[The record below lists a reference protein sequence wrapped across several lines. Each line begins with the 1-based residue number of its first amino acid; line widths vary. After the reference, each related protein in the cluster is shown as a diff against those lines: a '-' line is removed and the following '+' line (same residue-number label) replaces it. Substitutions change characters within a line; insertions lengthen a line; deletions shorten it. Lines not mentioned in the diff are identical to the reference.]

1 MPRLGNGPQVSPA
14 LKRWWKPRK
23 WRPTRREKWPEF
35 NVPTLVLDL
44 DAEGAKGVRAFD
56 ARLDGVPERKSAW
69 RERELRPIKERVAE
83 FERAYEECQS
93 SFEAISADKFHPLH
107 ISDVDLLAA
116 TLLDSPN
123 APTTMASS
131 LHHVNNPTTHV
142 GMLRSVLDANG
153 IPRTIRHNTPD
164 TITYMLRRRQLLR
177 GSSSLSPSPD
187 DEVLFSMALGRYAT
201 FPEIDRLVAKM
212 IHTPEGCQ
220 TLSRLSDEL
229 HISLTHAPRVDPV
242 KLLSL
247 LNNVLINFDRHGLH
261 MSSTLLN
268 LGIQTSLQCQA
279 IVTTQEYIKRELRD
293 GCLDE
298 STIYAILNT
307 LLQTSIASTGQT
319 YRAFQLNPATRLT
332 TVFSLLTGYVPSED
346 QRTVC
351 LRSLISRERVSGFHV
366 YIQCLARLGAFRTI
380 WHEWHATDSKSEDM
394 NNVTKP
400 DFRFNENN
408 YFITAMLEALSK
420 NEDIRSLADSPGFA
434 EVTGRF
440 REDCQLDLIAISK
453 SAKILALPEKQRKE
467 NHGSASARVIQW
479 QDLYQIFNEKQ
490 IEKAFPALQAF
501 LIKAS
506 SFS

>member
-1 MPRLGNGPQVSPA
+1 MSRVGNGPQVSPA

-23 WRPTRREKWPEF
+23 WGPSRREKWP
-35 NVPTLVLDL
+35 TLDISAILLDL

-56 ARLDGVPERKSAW
+56 EQLDGVPESRSAW
-69 RERELRPIKERVAE
+69 RERELRPIKARVAE
-83 FERAYEECQS
+83 FEKGYQECQS

-123 APTTMASS
+123 ALTTTASS
-131 LHHVNNPTTHV
+131 PHHANNPTTPA
-142 GMLRSVLDANG
+142 GMLGSVLDANG
-153 IPRTIRHNTPD
+153 IPRTIRHNTPN

-177 GSSSLSPSPD
+177 RSGSLFPSPD
-187 DEVLFSMALGRYAT
+187 DEALLSMAFNRYAT

-212 IHTPEGCQ
+212 IHTPKGCQ

-229 HISLTHAPRVDPV
+229 HTSLTQAPGVDPV
-242 KLLSL
+242 QLLSL
-247 LNNVLINFDRHGLH
+247 LNNLLINFDQHGLR
-261 MSSTLLN
+261 MSSRLLN
-268 LGIQTSLQCQA
+268 LGIWTSLKCQA
-279 IVTTQEYIKRELRD
+279 IVTTQQYIERELKD

-298 STIYAILNT
+298 STIDSILNT
-307 LLQTSIASTGQT
+307 LLQTSIASTQQG
-319 YRAFQLNPATRLT
+319 YRTFQSNSSSRLT

-351 LRSLISRERVSGFHV
+351 LRSLIGREKVNGFRL

-380 WHEWHATDSKSEDM
+380 WHEWHATDSKSQDLK
-394 NNVTKP
+394 NVTKL
-400 DFRFNENN
+400 DSRFNENN
-408 YFITAMLEALSK
+408 YLITAILEALSK
-420 NEDIRSLADSPGFA
+420 NEDIRDLAKSPEFA

-453 SAKILALPEKQRKE
+453 SAKILASPEAKRTE
-467 NHGSASARVIQW
+467 NHGSTPARVRQW
-479 QDLYQIFNEKQ
+479 EELYQIFREKQ

-501 LIKAS
+501 LIKE
-506 SFS
+506 SFFS